1 MVDVV
6 TIYIVVAAVFSI
18 LLLVMALSGGMSGVM
33 DIHVDIAHP
42 DIPTDMGGVG
52 HDVSTDSGQFSG
64 PTISPLSLPILF
76 AFGAFFGAFGALLE
90 ITSSL
95 PTIIVPFF
103 AGGVAAVL
111 TAIIFFILVKV
122 FAESQ
127 GRTEYLLKD
136 LIGLPGEITIPAAP
150 GTRGQVLVITDA
162 RGRTLLSAVSKDPV
176 GTGDRVK
183 ITGIEGN
190 ALVVERT

>member
-6 TIYIVVAAVFSI
+6 TVYIVVAAIFAI
-18 LLLVMALSGGMSGVM
+18 LLLIMALSGGLSGAM

-42 DIPTDMGGVG
+42 DIPPDMGGVG
-52 HDVSTDSGQFSG
+52 HDMSTDSGQFSG
-64 PTISPLSLPILF
+64 ATISPLSLPILF

-90 ITSSL
+90 ITQTF
-95 PTIIVPFF
+95 PTIVVPFF
-103 AGGVAAVL
+103 AGGMAALL
-111 TAIIFFILVKV
+111 TGIIFWVLVKL

-127 GRTEYLLKD
+127 GKTEYKMID
-136 LIGLPGEITIPAAP
+136 LVGMAGEITIPAAP

-162 RGRTLLSAVSKDPV
+162 RGRTLLSAVSSEAV

-183 ITGIEGN
+183 VTGIQGN
-190 ALVVERT
+190 ALVVEKV